1 MRLQEVY
8 SRCRKAMRFFSYI
21 NEYKRRQNGREE
33 FLLPDYYEIEDF
45 FRTLEPIAFFRNDIA
60 ALRSMYNYAYTS
72 TMDETGAPSKSVD
85 KTNSTTF
92 YRNFDKLCSKVSTIT
107 GLFDSIGYCQY
118 EDDRNTET
126 GIDIKLPPNIS
137 LIEISKC
144 TRDLNTIFTTC
155 PLITANDGSVSFS
168 AVDVGSVWFSF
179 IVGGASVVAILHS
192 IAALVDKA
200 LIIRSHYLTTKEQM
214 EKIKTLAMGNEILES
229 ATKLNDSIGKELL
242 NKVSSELASKNN
254 ITNPEDIER
263 VKNCLKS
270 LSDWMTK
277 GLEVYAS
284 IEAPSEIK
292 AVFPPVE
299 KQALPDSAIKLLT
312 DGLAKDEQK

>member
-8 SRCRKAMRFFSYI
+8 SRCRKAMRFFRYI
-21 NEYKRRQNGREE
+21 NEYMRLKNGREE
-33 FLLPDYYEIEDF
+33 FLLPDRYEIDDF
-45 FRTLEPIAFFRNDIA
+45 FSTLEPISFFRNDIA
-60 ALRSMYNYAYTS
+60 ALRSMYNYSYTS
-72 TMDETGAPSKSVD
+72 TMDETGAPSKSVAE
-85 KTNSTTF
+85 TNANTF
-92 YRNFDKLCSKVSTIT
+92 YRNFDKLYSKVSTIT

-118 EDDRNTET
+118 KDDRNTEN

-214 EKIKTLAMGNEILES
+214 EKIKTLAMGNEMLEG
-229 ATKLNDSIGKELL
+229 AQKINDSIGKELL

-263 VKNCLKS
+263 VKNSIKS

-284 IEAPSEIK
+284 IEAPGEIK

-312 DGLAKDEQK
+312 DGLAKNEEK